1 MHRVSLFFIYKELYS
16 LLMKKKYLIIGA
28 GFSGTVLA
36 NQLSSKLDCTIDIW
50 DERDHVGGNCHTH
63 RDEKTGIMVHEYGPH
78 IFNTDK
84 KEIWDFVNS
93 LVEFKPY
100 VHRVKAMSKGK
111 IYSLP
116 VNLHTI
122 NQLFGKSFTP
132 QQAKAFLET
141 LADKTIEDPQNFE
154 EQALRF
160 IGEQLYHAFFYGY
173 TKKQWG
179 CEPTELPASILKRI
193 PVRFNYD
200 DNYHNNIY
208 TGIPVEGYTALIKKL
223 IDHQNITVTL
233 NKKFNAATDNVNEYD
248 HVFYTGP
255 VDAYFNFKYGRLGY
269 RTVTFEKHYAD
280 GDYQGVTQMN
290 YCDTEVPYTRIT
302 EPKHFTYWEQHDKTI
317 YFKEFSKETGADDI
331 PYYPKRL
338 ANDKALLLKYRADAE
353 QLQKLS
359 FLGRLATYRYMDMH
373 NVIGEALDYAQIFLN
388 AAAAKKSP
396 PVFSNTE
403 TL

>member
-1 MHRVSLFFIYKELYS
+1 
-16 LLMKKKYLIIGA
+16 MKKKYLIIGT

-36 NQLSSKLDCTIDIW
+36 NQLCKNIDCTIDMW
-50 DERDHVGGNCHTH
+50 DERDHIGGNCHTQ
-63 RDEKTGIMVHEYGPH
+63 RDEQTGIMIHEYGPH

-93 LVEFKPY
+93 FVEFKPY
-100 VHRVKAMSKGK
+100 VHRVKAMSDGK
-111 IYSLP
+111 VYSLP

-132 QQAKAFLET
+132 AEAKEFLAT
-141 LADKTIEDPQNFE
+141 LADKTIDNPQNFE
-154 EQALRF
+154 EQALSF
-160 IGEQLYHAFFYGY
+160 IGKQLYYAFFYGY

-208 TGIPVEGYTALIKKL
+208 TGIPVDGYTALIQKL
-223 IDHQNITVTL
+223 IEHKDINVTL
-233 NKKFNAATDNVNEYD
+233 NKKFNSTDDISSYD

-255 VDAYFNFKYGRLGY
+255 IDAWFNFKYGRLGY
-269 RTVTFEKHYAD
+269 RTVTFEKQYAD

-290 YCDTEVPYTRIT
+290 YCNTEVPYTRIT
-302 EPKHFTYWEQHDKTI
+302 EPKHFTYWEQHDKTV
-317 YFKEFSKETGADDI
+317 YFKEFSKETEPTDI

-338 ANDKALLLKYRADAE
+338 ANDKTLLLQYRYDAM
-353 QLQKLS
+353 QLKNVS

-373 NVIGEALDYAQIFLN
+373 HVIGEALNFAQNFIQSTVTASTPPIFPN
-388 AAAAKKSP
+388 EES
-396 PVFSNTE
+396 
-403 TL
+403 

>member
-1 MHRVSLFFIYKELYS
+1 MA
-16 LLMKKKYLIIGA
+16 KKYLIIGA

-36 NQLSSKLDCTIDIW
+36 NQLVKHSDCSIEIW
-50 DERDHVGGNCHTH
+50 DERAHIGGNCHTE
-63 RDEKTGIMVHEYGPH
+63 RDAKTGIMVHQYGPH

-93 LVEFKPY
+93 LGEFRPY
-100 VHRVKAMSKGK
+100 VHRVKAMSNGK
-111 IYSLP
+111 VYSLP

-132 QQAKAFLET
+132 SEAKTFLES
-141 LADKTIEDPQNFE
+141 LADTTITDPQNFE

-160 IGEQLYHAFFYGY
+160 IGKELYYAFFYGY

-200 DNYHNNIY
+200 DNYHNNIF
-208 TGIPVEGYTALIKKL
+208 TGIPVDGYSAIIQKL
-223 IDHQNITVTL
+223 IDHPNIQVIL
-233 NKKFNAATDNVNEYD
+233 NKKFDPAMTVTGYD

-255 VDAYFNFKYGRLGY
+255 IDAWFNFKYGRLGY
-269 RTVTFEKHYAD
+269 RTVTFETHYAV
-280 GDYQGVTQMN
+280 GDYQGTTQMN
-290 YCDTEVPYTRIT
+290 YCDENVPFTRIT
-302 EPKHFTYWEQHDKTI
+302 EHKHFTSWEQHDNTV
-317 YFKEFSKETGADDI
+317 YFKEFSKETEPTDI

-338 ANDKALLLKYRADAE
+338 FGDKDLLLQYRQDAE
-353 QLQKLS
+353 ALQQVS

-373 NVIGEALDYAQIFLN
+373 HVIGEALNFS
-388 AAAAKKSP
+388 KSVLQKINTGDKP
-396 PVFSNTE
+396 PVFPNTE
-403 TL
+403 N

>member
-1 MHRVSLFFIYKELYS
+1 MSKR
-16 LLMKKKYLIIGA
+16 YLIIGA

-36 NQLSSKLDCTIDIW
+36 DQLVKNSDCVIDIW
-50 DERDHVGGNCHTH
+50 DERDHLGGNCHTS
-63 RDEKTGIMVHEYGPH
+63 RDAKTGIMVHQYGPH

-84 KEIWDFVNS
+84 KEIWDYVNS
-93 LVEFKPY
+93 LGEFRPY

-111 IYSLP
+111 VYSLP

-132 QQAKAFLET
+132 DEAKVFLET
-141 LADKTIEDPQNFE
+141 LADTSITDPQNFE

-160 IGEQLYHAFFYGY
+160 IGKELYNAFFYGY

-208 TGIPVEGYTALIKKL
+208 TGIPVNGYTALMEKL
-223 IDHQNITVTL
+223 VDHPAITVTL
-233 NKKFNAATDNVNEYD
+233 GKRFDPGMDLEAYD

-255 VDAYFNFKYGRLGY
+255 IDAWFNYRYGRLGY
-269 RTVTFEKHYAD
+269 RTVTFETHYAD
-280 GDYQGVTQMN
+280 GDFQGTTQMN
-290 YCDTEVPYTRIT
+290 FCDEEVPYTRIT
-302 EPKHFTYWEQHDKTI
+302 EHKHFTNWEKHDQTI
-317 YFKEFSKETGADDI
+317 YFKEFSKETTPSDI

-338 ANDKALLLKYRADAE
+338 EQDKKLLLQYRTDAE
-353 QLQKLS
+353 ALQGIS

-373 NVIGEALDYAQIFLN
+373 HVIGEALDF
-388 AAAAKKSP
+388 AKSWLLAVKTGQKP
-396 PVFSNTE
+396 PVFPNRE
-403 TL
+403 A